1 MIKHIHHLSDP
12 AKVELLPNVINGLKI
27 FQNSGFRFGI
37 ITNQSI
43 IGNNTATWHEVN
55 SVNQRV
61 LYLLSRSNIRIDF
74 VLVCPHKMEDHCNC
88 RKPRPLLGF
97 KAINSYGIN
106 PKLSYMIGDQISDV
120 TFGHEIGCKSIQI
133 GYFHDNLSEANFVA
147 TDILDAALWVNKEKE
162 QPR

>member
-1 MIKHIHHLSDP
+1 
-12 AKVELLPNVINGLKI
+12 
-27 FQNSGFRFGI
+27 
-37 ITNQSI
+37 
-43 IGNNTATWHEVN
+43 
-55 SVNQRV
+55 
-61 LYLLSRSNIRIDF
+61 
-74 VLVCPHKMEDHCNC
+74 MEDHCNC

-133 GYFHDNLSEANFVA
+133 GYFYDNLSEADFVA